1 MVLENEKMIERI
13 NNFYGIGQNDEVDE
27 WFDEN
32 TKFDAVHG
40 WTKILSQQQGKADYI
55 VIFSVLTISMK
66 IN

>member
-27 WFDEN
+27 WYDEN

-40 WTKILSQQQGKADYI
+40 WTKILSQQQGIADYN
-55 VIFSVLTISMK
+55 L
-66 IN
+66 